1 MIKNFLNS
9 KLPLYLL
16 MSSTLISSTLT
27 GSLSCKKADSKV
39 SYPVAPPTVI
49 NPPTTDSGM
58 ITFDNYANGI
68 YSSTNARQD
77 FYQTTV
83 SSWRENRA
91 EIVDKTLRVKLMPG
105 DVNHLGFYPQFNIVD
120 GTSYEVAYDIKFAK
134 GFIWRA
140 GGKLGV
146 GFGFGDVIAG
156 GNPPNGNGGSARITW
171 NQTSSGKKT
180 FKPYLYFT
188 GMPGK
193 YGTNIVN
200 TADYPRDGTS
210 LKDDTWYTIKMRVK
224 SNTEFNANGSI
235 KVKINGLQ
243 ILSSDTVNW
252 GDNTGGKNKGW
263 IKTLMFQTFRGGQ
276 GPEYASSVED
286 YIFYDNIKVT
296 KDPTDT
302 F

>member
-1 MIKNFLNS
+1 MNKAFFKIKL
-9 KLPLYLL
+9 LLYLL
-16 MSSTLISSTLT
+16 MGFTLT
-27 GSLSCKKADSKV
+27 ASVSCEKADKV
-39 SYPVAPPTVI
+39 SYPVAPPPVI
-49 NPPTTDSGM
+49 SPPVVTPPTAESGM
-58 ITFDNYANGI
+58 ITFDNYANGT
-68 YSSTNARQD
+68 YTSTNARQD

-83 SSWRENRA
+83 SSWKENRA

-105 DVNHLGFYPQFNIVD
+105 DVNQGFYPQFNIVD
-120 GTSYEVAYDIKFAK
+120 GTSYEVTYDIKFAK
-134 GFIWRA
+134 GFDWRA

-146 GFGFGDVIAG
+146 GFGIGDVIAG
-156 GNPPNGNGGSARITW
+156 GNPTNGNGGSARIMW
-171 NQTSSGKKT
+171 NQTSSGKKI

-188 GMPGK
+188 GMPGR

-210 LKDDTWYTIKMRVK
+210 LKDDTWYTIKMRIK
-224 SNTEFNANGSI
+224 SNTNYDANGSI
-235 KVKINGLQ
+235 KVKINGLE

-276 GPEYASSVED
+276 GAEWESTKED

-296 KDPTDT
+296 KDPTT
-302 F
+302 VF